1 MSDQDLINEFLR
13 TKGATKVAPGVQ
25 ALTPTD
31 LRRAQYGDNRER
43 KKYYFFARGE
53 DYCEWADYIWAP
65 TRQEAEDSFREMY
78 PESVLLELKRA

>member
-31 LRRAQYGDNRER
+31 LRRA
-43 KKYYFFARGE
+43 
-53 DYCEWADYIWAP
+53 
-65 TRQEAEDSFREMY
+65 
-78 PESVLLELKRA
+78 